1 MSDRISFFLKRLE
14 ESEGNLLNRFSLA
27 QAYFESGDYDHSI
40 KHLSICVTERKD
52 WMFAFLLMAKA
63 FLALEKFEDA
73 RNALEKTIFL
83 AKIRGMKIPRK
94 KRKNFCKNVPRTEL
108 NSLFDS
114 LF

>member
-63 FLALEKFEDA
+63 FLALQKFEDA
-73 RNALEKTIFL
+73 RAALEKTIDM
-83 AKIRGMKIPRK
+83 RIPLTF
-94 KRKNFCKNVPRTEL
+94 NGDDCDIISSIIIDEVNPIG
-108 NSLFDS
+108 
-114 LF
+114 

>member
-40 KHLSICVTERKD
+40 KHLNICVTERKD

-73 RNALEKTIFL
+73 RAALEKTIFL
-83 AKIRGMKIPRK
+83 AKDQGHEDPEEEAK
-94 KRKNFCKNVPRTEL
+94 EL
-108 NSLFDS
+108 LQECS
-114 LF
+114 